1 MKIHIV
7 TRGALAVMAA
17 VAPLVMPLNAA
28 TYYVDPTGGTVSSDD
43 YDGTAETWAGGESTV
58 GPKKTLAAA
67 LKDRVNGDV
76 VIALPGTY
84 AEGVSNP
91 EDSGSALTLNRAVIP
106 SGVKLLSRDGAEKTI
121 ILGETAPVPDGNG
134 CGTDA
139 VRCLRLSSNTRV
151 EGFTLAGGRVTT
163 WGTASSYLSNA
174 GGAAYCDTSDTSL
187 LVDCIISNNAA
198 YYGGAVYRGVSI
210 RSRFGRNPGLLG
222 TDAFSGSR
230 FFNCYFANARSGVY
244 NLYSACVAYNCTFA
258 NGGGQGPRNCTVYN
272 CLLLNNA
279 YFSDP
284 NTKFYDCVYVKEPGG
299 SSTYSNCTL
308 TNAEAVAIDP
318 VNYRPV
324 RGSAAIDA
332 GNLNHLHAVITAAIE
347 WSDLSVDVLGG
358 ARLCNGALDVGCGE
372 RDWYEEYSEALSPRG
387 AAEVTNATSYVELSG
402 ECLNIPTNGV
412 ATVLLK
418 PFNDAES
425 LYSFFAE
432 VTGSGTLSVYLDGS
446 DTPAYT
452 FSSVDGLKETKF
464 LIDAVKSAR
473 FAYSG
478 EDGHAAIS
486 RFSNV
491 TAFTIGAAQNGIA
504 VSGGLSIGTTY
515 VGVGE
520 TVSFTVTRAYDSD
533 VVCLGI
539 NANGTFL
546 SFDDNPGGMSFTV
559 DGNDRT
565 TEVSIEAVY
574 KTGLRDWYV
583 DANGGSDSNTG
594 LYTNNAFKTLKAA
607 VLNPRRTTGEV
618 IYALPGVYQDGVCTN
633 SFWLSSTQW
642 EIYSRAYLEE
652 NTVLKSLEG
661 PEKTFIVG
669 TKSTTAPAASNG
681 CGEGAVRCLYMR
693 ANSWLE
699 GFTLTGGYSPVWA
712 SNNSYAGGAVYFNGA
727 GAIVDCIVSNNYAYC
742 GGAFSGGYI
751 YRSRIYRNG
760 GTLGTDAYN
769 GTRFV
774 NCYILNDRGSI
785 FCLYS
790 GCHAFNCTFGP
801 NGQGPRNSSVYNSIL
816 LNSSYASNC
825 NTKFYNCVM
834 VGTPPDAASVLTD
847 CTNVPA
853 ASLKFDKFMRPK
865 SGSIAIDYGSWDRY
879 LSVTNTLMTIEKI
892 SQDLYGGERVAG
904 GGIDAGC
911 GEFDVRLLPGF
922 LIKIW

>member
-1 MKIHIV
+1 MASSAATWYV
-7 TRGALAVMAA
+7 DANNGDDDWNGSVAEAA
-17 VAPLVMPLNAA
+17 VDVA
-28 TYYVDPTGGTVSSDD
+28 VSKN
-43 YDGTAETWAGGESTV
+43 

-67 LKDRVNGDV
+67 LKDRASGDV

-91 EDSGSALTLNRAVIP
+91 ENLNTGNTLNRVRVP
-106 SGVKLLSRDGAEKTI
+106 SGVTLKSRDGAENTI
-121 ILGETAPVPDGNG
+121 ILGAAANDNPDSHG
-134 CGTDA
+134 CGTNA
-139 VRCLRLSSNTRV
+139 VRCASVAGRLI
-151 EGFTLAGGRVTT
+151 GFTLTGGRTG
-163 WGTASSYLSNA
+163 GTIAVNKMDNENS
-174 GGAAYCDTSDTSL
+174 GAAAIGGGPF
-187 LVDCIISNNAA
+187 VDCIISNNYAV
-198 YYGGAVYRGVSI
+198 YGGGGGYYSSFVRCRFLGNNGAGKSLGPAMTGNTATHCLFRNDNVYQSSTYG
-210 RSRFGRNPGLLG
+210 
-222 TDAFSGSR
+222 
-230 FFNCYFANARSGVY
+230 
-244 NLYSACVAYNCTFA
+244 CTFA
-258 NGGGQGPRNCTVYN
+258 NSGAYPRSGKHYN
-272 CLLLNNA
+272 AIVRNMPQNP
-279 YFSDP
+279 YGVP
-284 NTKFYDCVYVKEPGG
+284 TFYNSIVAGASGYTANIVLEDG
-299 SSTYSNCTL
+299 SIA
-308 TNAEAVAIDP
+308 TNAAAIAMQND
-318 VNYRPV
+318 
-324 RGSAAIDA
+324 GSLGADSVAIDA
-332 GNLNHLHAVITAAIE
+332 GNADYLSLLALEWRDADIT
-347 WSDLSVDVLGG
+347 G
-358 ARLCNGALDVGCGE
+358 AKRIANGKIDVGCVE
-372 RDWYEEYSEALSPRG
+372 RDWYGEYSEALSPRG
-387 AAEVTNATSYVELSG
+387 AAEVTNATSYVKLSG
-402 ECLNIPTNGV
+402 ESLDIPTNGA

-432 VTGSGTLSVYLDGS
+432 VTGSGTLSVYIDGS

-452 FSSVDGLKETKF
+452 FTSVDGLKETKF
-464 LIDAVKSAR
+464 LVDAVKSAR

-491 TAFTIGAAQNGIA
+491 TAFAIEAAQNGIA
-504 VSGGLSIGTTY
+504 VSGGISMGTTY
-515 VGVGE
+515 VGGGE

-539 NANGTFL
+539 NANGTFM

-559 DGNDRT
+559 DGDDRT
-565 TEVSIEAVY
+565 MEVAIEAVY

-583 DANGGSDSNTG
+583 DANGGSDANTG

-607 VLNPRRTTGEV
+607 VLNPRRATGEV

-633 SFWLSSTQW
+633 SFWLGSQQW
-642 EIYSRAYLEE
+642 DIYSRAYLDEK
-652 NTVLKSLEG
+652 TVLKSLEG

-669 TKSTTAPAASNG
+669 AKSMDPSANNG

-693 ANSWLE
+693 ADSWLE
-699 GFTLTGGYSPVWA
+699 GFTLTGGYSPAWD
-712 SNNSYAGGAVYFNGA
+712 SNNSHAGGAAYFNGA
-727 GAIVDCIVSNNYAYC
+727 GAIVDCIVSNNYANC
-742 GGAFSGGYI
+742 GGALSGGYI

-769 GTRFV
+769 STRFV

-785 FCLYS
+785 YCMYS
-790 GCHAFNCTFGP
+790 GCKAYNCTFGP
-801 NGQGPRNSSVYNSIL
+801 NGQGPRNGTVYNSIL
-816 LNSSYASNC
+816 LNSSYSSSC

-834 VGTPPDAASVLTD
+834 VGKPPDASSELTD

-853 ASLKFDKFMRPK
+853 ASLRFDKFMRPK
-865 SGSIAIDYGSWDRY
+865 SGSVAIDYGSWDNY